1 MIEPKSLLA
10 QVLTSPGLRA
20 FRHGIANF
28 SGRLR
33 GKSRQ
38 AECYLRIDDPYSY
51 LLVQLAPKIMA
62 ACKLSLEPIVI
73 SELRKDCYPEE
84 KMLFNYAANDA
95 KNLAEI
101 YRLDYQARSGF
112 SVQEKENGS
121 AHLLNASLA
130 EDCWPQLQ
138 QVFLA
143 YWSKS
148 ITQIEKLKT
157 VDNTNERFSN
167 NNQRLKKRGHYL
179 SATIYYAGEWYWGLD
194 RLIYLEQRL
203 SGKKEHFYH
212 EQHHWLK
219 GPAGSGKGKQLDFY
233 FSFRSPYSY
242 ILLERLFKWVDH
254 YAVDLQIKPVLPMVM
269 RGLKVPRV
277 KRIYIVLDSKREADR
292 HSVSFGK
299 IADPVGLGVE
309 RALAIYPLAEKK
321 GLARTYL
328 LSVTRGVWSEGKNI
342 AKDRDLRCVCE
353 RAGLPWAD
361 CLSALQD
368 HSWQQWAEENRQE
381 LYALGCWGVPSL
393 KMDDF
398 VVWGQDRL
406 WALDKYIS
414 Q

>member
-10 QVLTSPGLRA
+10 QFLTSPGLRA
-20 FRHGIANF
+20 CRHGVANF
-28 SGRLR
+28 SGRLG

-62 ACKLSLEPIVI
+62 VCKLDLEPIVI
-73 SELRKDCYPEE
+73 SELRNDCYPEE
-84 KMLFNYAANDA
+84 KMLFDYAVNDA

-101 YRLDYQARSGF
+101 YRLDYQARSDF

-157 VDNTNERFSN
+157 VDITNERLSN

-203 SGKKEHFYH
+203 SGKKTHFNH
-212 EQHHWLK
+212 DQHHWLK

-254 YAVDLQIKPVLPMVM
+254 YAVELKIKPVLPMVM

-277 KRIYIVLDSKREADR
+277 KRTYIVLDSKREAER
-292 HSVSFGK
+292 HDISFGK
-299 IADPVGLGVE
+299 ISDPVGLGVE
-309 RALAIYPLAEKK
+309 RALAIYPLAEEK
-321 GLARTYL
+321 GLARAYL
-328 LSVTRGVWSEGKNI
+328 LSVTQGVWSEGKNI
-342 AKDRDLRCVCE
+342 AKDHDLRSVCE
-353 RAGLPWAD
+353 RAGLPWDD

-368 HSWQQWAEENRQE
+368 HSWQQWSEKNRQD

-393 KMDDF
+393 KMDNF
-398 VVWGQDRL
+398 IVWGQDRL
-406 WALDKYIS
+406 WALDKYIN